1 MLSITFLLLE
11 VIAVGMA
18 LVAVAGVRRA
28 VAGARFTRA
37 MRTYEGVRL
46 TEGTESSGAFS
57 DHDRRH
63 ARVGE
68 EPVQWQVGA

>member
-11 VIAVGMA
+11 IIAVFLA

-28 VAGARFTRA
+28 VADERFTRA
-37 MRTYEGVRL
+37 MRTYEDVRL
-46 TEGTESSGAFS
+46 TERTESNGAFS